1 MIKKFRPGGAISVF
15 LVIILVPCL
24 VLCFL
29 YVDLSR
35 IELSK
40 SSVES
45 TADTTLNSLLANYD
59 VDLSEYYGLVAS
71 VQNIDDFCAK
81 SKEFFKKTLEAN
93 GVSDDQSNEI
103 ISWVF
108 SELQGGDYNDLLQ
121 GQLVDGTENVFS
133 VPKSSLGENPA
144 LIKEGIVEFMKYR
157 APEMA
162 AESIYDKLASD
173 ADKVKHDLEDA
184 SEDSELAKARNDFSE
199 IEGKLNKKEFYTY
212 YYYQMYAHG
221 GNLGDKES
229 GTAPG
234 TGPNDG
240 EITEIRDFVE
250 DALLDYESI
259 TKDAVEKLWISKVKE
274 PAAVY
279 NYYINLNS
287 NTEDGVKVYR
297 ATGSGGYDEHKS
309 VKDVKSSEKDKKYYI
324 KWSKLEPAISDV
336 NTKL

>member
-93 GVSDDQSNEI
+93 GVSEDQSNEI

-108 SELQGGDYNDLLQ
+108 S
-121 GQLVDGTENVFS
+121 
-133 VPKSSLGENPA
+133 
-144 LIKEGIVEFMKYR
+144 
-157 APEMA
+157 
-162 AESIYDKLASD
+162 
-173 ADKVKHDLEDA
+173 
-184 SEDSELAKARNDFSE
+184 
-199 IEGKLNKKEFYTY
+199 
-212 YYYQMYAHG
+212 
-221 GNLGDKES
+221 
-229 GTAPG
+229 
-234 TGPNDG
+234 
-240 EITEIRDFVE
+240 
-250 DALLDYESI
+250 
-259 TKDAVEKLWISKVKE
+259 
-274 PAAVY
+274 
-279 NYYINLNS
+279 
-287 NTEDGVKVYR
+287 
-297 ATGSGGYDEHKS
+297 
-309 VKDVKSSEKDKKYYI
+309 
-324 KWSKLEPAISDV
+324 
-336 NTKL
+336 